1 MSVSHILLSTHCD
14 KTVLSWLF
22 KFTEFLSAEPE
33 YYSPAKSVREL
44 RSFLSRAK
52 KYTEIS
58 YSDKGLL
65 ESFLPGDLVTHI
77 GLRVEDKRLRS
88 PTSVKRILKLR
99 DDIFDN
105 PDTILKICKNL
116 QNYVSDA
123 NLLTFKYIAK
133 LITTMNIKKNP
144 GCDNSIYNEIISLLS

>member
-1 MSVSHILLSTHCD
+1 M
-14 KTVLSWLF
+14 
-22 KFTEFLSAEPE
+22 
-33 YYSPAKSVREL
+33 
-44 RSFLSRAK
+44 
-52 KYTEIS
+52 
-58 YSDKGLL
+58 L

-144 GCDNSIYNEIISLLS
+144 GYDNSIYNEIISLLS